1 MMGLPPTIL
10 IAHLLT
16 ISIFGLSAAFYTKD
30 SPKFSKK
37 YRNIKSLVNTVMK
50 CTKKRIL
57 YLFSIMLLGGLITA
71 PLQSSAQN
79 ISFETEEGWNFNVT
93 GQLPVFLVASNH
105 EDFSTGGEDQFAT
118 RIMSGFI
125 PGSINFNIVAPEM
138 NGVKVEALFQ
148 INHHLHGPSVQNAG
162 LFEGRIADIIVSGD
176 FGSINMGK
184 GLGIFNSTSIADAG
198 SGMGVGRFAGP
209 DAADAT
215 LGRIGTGYTF
225 ANFNPRIIYTT
236 PSLNG
241 LTVKVGLINPE
252 KPDGPSA
259 TVETETPRVEGQANY
274 ILEFDSGTLD
284 LWAGGMYQSVS
295 VVSPDFDYAISGWD
309 AGARLEAAG
318 LRLTG
323 AYSGTKGVGAD
334 GLIGLNL
341 IGSGLAQADVEAT
354 QWYAE
359 SMYTAGKFS
368 VGISY
373 GEGSQDAVSTVL
385 GSSPEITN
393 KLLMGFTRYKLT
405 DNLTWIGEVQNFES
419 EAQANYKALILG
431 MQLNF

>member
-1 MMGLPPTIL
+1 MGACCRADYRSLSCSRSLSALAIVKVSRKRMMGLPPTIL

-16 ISIFGLSAAFYTKD
+16 ISIFGLSAAYYTID

-162 LFEGRIADIIVSGD
+162 LFEGRIADIIVSGN
-176 FGSINMGK
+176 FGSLNMGK
-184 GLGIFNSTSIADAG
+184 GLGVFNSSSIADAG

-215 LGRIGTGYTF
+215 LGRIGSGYTY
-225 ANFNPRIIYTT
+225 ANFNPRVIYTT
-236 PSLNG
+236 PSIGG
-241 LTVKVGLINPE
+241 LKIKAGLINPE
-252 KPDGPSA
+252 KPGGPSA
-259 TVETETPRVEGQANY
+259 SVETATPRVEGQANY
-274 ILEFDSGTLD
+274 VVDLNSGTLD
-284 LWAGGMYQSVS
+284 FWAGGMYQNVD
-295 VVSPDFDYAISGWD
+295 VVSADYEYAMSGWD
-309 AGARLEAAG
+309 VGARVDAAG
-318 LRLTG
+318 FRITG
-323 AYSGTKGVGAD
+323 AYSETRGVGAD
-334 GLIGLNL
+334 GLIGINL
-341 IGSGLAQADVEAT
+341 IGNGLAQAEADAT
-354 QWYAE
+354 QVR
-359 SMYTAGKFS
+359 G
-368 VGISY
+368 
-373 GEGSQDAVSTVL
+373 
-385 GSSPEITN
+385 
-393 KLLMGFTRYKLT
+393 RY
-405 DNLTWIGEVQNFES
+405 V
-419 EAQANYKALILG
+419 Y
-431 MQLNF
+431 